1 MPFFCLQPRDAFFL
15 QPQRLLLF
23 TTANTTQILT
33 PLLITIMDNTYVNE
47 TSIEQRRRLKRESN
61 AQRKVNQTSEQNEQ
75 CKRQK
80 REPKARKSACKA
92 TAAPAQSLSS
102 TNDTNFTIPLPFI
115 FSGPLHQDDIL
126 LDHTMVPRS
135 VSVPKACVYPFNSS

>member
-1 MPFFCLQPRDAFFL
+1 
-15 QPQRLLLF
+15 
-23 TTANTTQILT
+23 
-33 PLLITIMDNTYVNE
+33 MDNAYVNE
-47 TSIEQRRRLKRESN
+47 TSIERRRRLKRESN
-61 AQRKVNQTSEQNEQ
+61 AQRKANQTSEQNEQ

-80 REPKARKSACKA
+80 RESKARKSACKA

-102 TNDTNFTIPLPFI
+102 TNDTNFIIPLP

-135 VSVPKACVYPFNSS
+135 VSVPKACVYPFNSSRLQ